1 MFRGFAEMFRGFA
14 EIRGCFAGVSRIHER
29 RFTCFAAVSQ
39 QSRIVNMCSRPVALR
54 SAIDKQFHVTLEDG
68 RGFRCAI
75 PNHPSGLLVGWLRE
89 FEACELVKVEA
100 GGDWRRDL

>member
-39 QSRIVNMCSRPVALR
+39 QSRIVNLCSRPVALR
-54 SAIDKQFHVTLEDG
+54 SALVARDWGRAYSGARVWTIVAEFHEIRVWG
-68 RGFRCAI
+68 
-75 PNHPSGLLVGWLRE
+75 
-89 FEACELVKVEA
+89 VEI
-100 GGDWRRDL
+100 